1 LGLLGRLLRA
11 AEEGKRGGS
20 VIDILILQALA
31 YEAQDNIP
39 HGLTPLERALTLAEP
54 EGYLRTFVI
63 EGKPMAQLLS
73 AVKANK
79 IMPNYIRKLLAVFED
94 EKQKQVIK

>member
-1 LGLLGRLLRA
+1 
-11 AEEGKRGGS
+11 
-20 VIDILILQALA
+20 
-31 YEAQDNIP
+31 
-39 HGLTPLERALTLAEP
+39 
-54 EGYLRTFVI
+54 
-63 EGKPMAQLLS
+63 MAQLLS